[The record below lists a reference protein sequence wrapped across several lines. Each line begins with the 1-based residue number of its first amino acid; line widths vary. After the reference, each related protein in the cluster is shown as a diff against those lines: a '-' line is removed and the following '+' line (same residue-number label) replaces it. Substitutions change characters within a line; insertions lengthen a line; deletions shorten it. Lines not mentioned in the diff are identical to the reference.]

1 MTRRVFPSVWLSVWL
16 SLWMAVAALPLAAQ
30 QSWLSVTGSGI
41 ARSDRQV
48 AVLQASVAVRD
59 VNARPAMEEAARV
72 LDRLTR
78 RMRAI
83 AQVDTVASGPVS
95 VTSLRGRP
103 PPPGRQG
110 AWLAGARLTLTVTDP
125 AATAD
130 VTERLLAAGAQ
141 SVEAVAYQA
150 ADPDALAR
158 TALERAVDDA
168 RRKAQGMAAAAG
180 VRLGEVLEISGQ
192 DLRVPG
198 PDDGADYLAGAV
210 TMRASATV
218 VFAISR

>member
-1 MTRRVFPSVWLSVWL
+1 MIRRVFPSVWLSVWL
-16 SLWMAVAALPLAAQ
+16 SVVMAVAAVPLAAQ

-48 AVLQASVAVRD
+48 AVLQVSVAARD

-83 AQVDTVASGPVS
+83 AQVDTVAAGPVS
-95 VTSLRGRP
+95 VTSLRDRP

-110 AWLAGARLTLTVTDP
+110 GWLAEARLTISVTDP
-125 AATAD
+125 AATAE
-130 VTERLLAAGAQ
+130 VTERLLADGAQ
-141 SVEAVAYQA
+141 TVEAVAYQA

-180 VRLGEVLEISGQ
+180 VRLGDVLEISGQ
-192 DLRVPG
+192 ELHAPG
-198 PDDGADYLAGAV
+198 PEDGAQYLAGMV
-210 TMRASATV
+210 TVRASATV
-218 VFAISR
+218 VFAIAP